1 MRIIGEADLDNCSA
15 VRDSHEMVR
24 NNSEGVRNNP
34 EGIRI
39 FAAKQFSRI
48 LVFLMDKYL

>member
-1 MRIIGEADLDNCSA
+1 LLLPPKTRIIGEVDLDNCSA
-15 VRDSHEMVR
+15 VSDSHEVVR

-39 FAAKQFSRI
+39 RREAAFSDSQI
-48 LVFLMDKYL
+48 L